1 MRIFKDRCDA
11 GKRLALELQGYC
23 NKNVLVLAIPHG
35 GVEIGYYIAKNLNAD
50 FDIVISRKLP
60 FPNNPESGFGAIAED
75 CTTYMIPQY
84 ADSLNRET
92 IEKIIEQQKNE
103 ISKRIKKLRNDKP
116 ITNINGRTIIIADD
130 GIAMG
135 STMMVSIM
143 FCKNQNAKKIIAASP
158 VSGIDTYNLIDS
170 VADHTCILETPTF
183 FRAVAESYANWSDV
197 SANEAIKILEK
208 WKQTKKTQSIQ
219 QIEP

>member
-1 MRIFKDRCDA
+1 MFKDRHDA
-11 GKRLALELQGYC
+11 GKRLALELQNYR
-23 NKNVLVLAIPHG
+23 NKKVLVLAIPRG
-35 GVEIGYYIAKNLNAD
+35 GVEIGYHIAKELNAD
-50 FDIVISRKLP
+50 FDIIVSRKLP

-75 CTTYMIPQY
+75 HTTYIIPQY
-84 ADSLNRET
+84 ADSLSEGT

-103 ISKRIKKLRNDKP
+103 ISKRIRILRNNNP
-116 ITNINGRTIIIADD
+116 ITNINGRTVIITDD

-170 VADHTCILETPTF
+170 AADHTCILETPPF
-183 FRAVAESYANWSDV
+183 FRAVAESYDNWYDV
-197 SANEAIKILEK
+197 PDQEVINILNK
-208 WKQTKKTQSIQ
+208 WKTIKV
-219 QIEP
+219 